1 MVITLSSRILSPA
14 WFSGRKNPHFPSILF
29 RGNQEKENFT
39 VIVGNH
45 TRKRTDGGA
54 INSILY
60 ADDDEMDARAIDSS
74 ARRGGIG
81 GNGKRIGGGGEWK
94 RASRDVKVRRVKSVE
109 RNGING
115 RRLCRLSLRSPR

>member
-29 RGNQEKENFT
+29 RGNEEKENFT

-74 ARRGGIG
+74 AFTARDGAGLAGMGRGSE
-81 GNGKRIGGGGEWK
+81 GEGSGSAH
-94 RASRDVKVRRVKSVE
+94 RAA
-109 RNGING
+109 
-115 RRLCRLSLRSPR
+115 

>member
-29 RGNQEKENFT
+29 RGNEEKENFT
-39 VIVGNH
+39 LIVGNH

-74 ARRGGIG
+74 AFTARDGAGLARMGRGSEEEGSG
-81 GNGKRIGGGGEWK
+81 SAH
-94 RASRDVKVRRVKSVE
+94 RAA
-109 RNGING
+109 
-115 RRLCRLSLRSPR
+115 

>member
-60 ADDDEMDARAIDSS
+60 DDEMDARAIDSS
-74 ARRGGIG
+74 AFTARDGAGLAGMGRGSEREGSG
-81 GNGKRIGGGGEWK
+81 SAH
-94 RASRDVKVRRVKSVE
+94 RAT
-109 RNGING
+109 
-115 RRLCRLSLRSPR
+115 

>member
-60 ADDDEMDARAIDSS
+60 DDEMDARAIDSS
-74 ARRGGIG
+74 AFTARDGAGLAGMERGSE
-81 GNGKRIGGGGEWK
+81 GEGSGSAH
-94 RASRDVKVRRVKSVE
+94 RAT
-109 RNGING
+109 
-115 RRLCRLSLRSPR
+115 

>member
-60 ADDDEMDARAIDSS
+60 DDEMDARAIDSS
-74 ARRGGIG
+74 AFTARDGAGLAGMGRGSEGSG
-81 GNGKRIGGGGEWK
+81 SAH
-94 RASRDVKVRRVKSVE
+94 RAT
-109 RNGING
+109 
-115 RRLCRLSLRSPR
+115 

>member
-60 ADDDEMDARAIDSS
+60 DDEMDARAIDSS
-74 ARRGGIG
+74 AFTARDGAGLAGMGRGSE
-81 GNGKRIGGGGEWK
+81 GEGSGSAH
-94 RASRDVKVRRVKSVE
+94 RAT
-109 RNGING
+109 
-115 RRLCRLSLRSPR
+115 

>member
-39 VIVGNH
+39 VIVENH
-45 TRKRTDGGA
+45 TRKRMDGGA

-60 ADDDEMDARAIDSS
+60 DDGMDARAIDSS
-74 ARRGGIG
+74 AFTARDGAGLAGMGRGSE
-81 GNGKRIGGGGEWK
+81 GEGSGSAH
-94 RASRDVKVRRVKSVE
+94 RAT
-109 RNGING
+109 
-115 RRLCRLSLRSPR
+115 

>member
-1 MVITLSSRILSPA
+1 MLSPA

-60 ADDDEMDARAIDSS
+60 DDEMDARAIDSS
-74 ARRGGIG
+74 AFTARDGAGLAGMGRGSE
-81 GNGKRIGGGGEWK
+81 GEGSAH
-94 RASRDVKVRRVKSVE
+94 RAT
-109 RNGING
+109 
-115 RRLCRLSLRSPR
+115 